1 MLIWWHYYP
10 HRSIFIPNNGSK
22 ESKLICVPC
31 QNVKRLSF
39 YKIVIEFESIKN
51 AYNFFKVRDC
61 INFDSNKTE
70 TFKCN
75 DIQALNYFT
84 SGIHLSCVTIVD

>member
-1 MLIWWHYYP
+1 MLIWKHYYL
-10 HRSIFIPNNGSK
+10 HWSVFIPNNGSK

-51 AYNFFKVRDC
+51 AHNFVEIC
-61 INFDSNKTE
+61 
-70 TFKCN
+70 
-75 DIQALNYFT
+75 L
-84 SGIHLSCVTIVD
+84 